1 MYATW
6 LADVLRAAGCSVVEA
21 PGWKDAG
28 VGALATVSGVILHHT
43 AGPATGNSPS
53 LSLVQHGRPGLAG
66 PLSQLFLAR
75 DGTFHVLAAGRANH
89 AGRGEWNGITAG
101 NSRMIGIE
109 AENAGTGKDPWP
121 DAQMHAYV
129 IGVAAILQHIDAF
142 PRMACGHKEYALP
155 KGRKIDPTFD
165 MDDFRDEV
173 AKVMAAGNALPVQ
186 QPRPEDPVRSM
197 LKRGDT
203 GPSVKDLQFYLK
215 IRGDGDFGPKTEA
228 AVMAFQKAK
237 GLKVDGIVGP
247 ATWKLLQA

>member
-6 LADVLRAAGCSVVEA
+6 LADVLRAAGCTVVEA
-21 PGWKDAG
+21 PGWKAAG
-28 VGALATVSGVILHHT
+28 VGSLATVSGVILHHT
-43 AGPATGNSPS
+43 AGPTTGNSPS
-53 LSLVQHGRPGLAG
+53 LSLVQNGRPGLAG

-121 DAQMHAYV
+121 DVQMEAYV
-129 IGVAAILQHIDAF
+129 NGVAAILRHINAGSG
-142 PRMACGHKEYALP
+142 MACGHKEYALP
-155 KGRKIDPTFD
+155 RGRKIDPTFD
-165 MDDFRDEV
+165 MDDFRAEV
-173 AKVMAAGNALPVQ
+173 AEAIEFGRKPLVA
-186 QPRPEDPVRSM
+186 QPRPEDPQKAM
-197 LKRGDT
+197 LKRGDK

-215 IRGDGDFGPKTEA
+215 IRRDGDFGPATEK
-228 AVMAFQKAK
+228 AVRAFQKAK
-237 GLKVDGIVGP
+237 GLKVDGLVGP